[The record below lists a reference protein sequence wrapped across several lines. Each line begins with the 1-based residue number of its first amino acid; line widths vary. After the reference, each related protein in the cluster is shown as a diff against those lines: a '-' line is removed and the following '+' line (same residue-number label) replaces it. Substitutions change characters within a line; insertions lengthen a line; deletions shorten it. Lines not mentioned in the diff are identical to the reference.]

1 MTELRKS
8 SNKGVSFCLAIGLS
22 ILLILAC
29 GAPVLA
35 KDTKVTPTDTVITA
49 LEYSPRLQVLQHNQM
64 AIGHELD
71 EAKGGYY
78 PKVDLAFG
86 YGAEAHSDTTTRYI
100 TDNPHNF
107 YDRLEASLRLSQLI
121 YDGKETSSKVAIEDA
136 KLVSAGSRTF
146 DNAEAIALD
155 ALIAHT
161 EVYRQRELVGLAEMN
176 IRDHQEILNM
186 LEERQEGGAGSIADV
201 DQTRAR
207 LARAQ
212 ASLAE
217 TQAALRSA
225 EANYQRFVGKIA
237 GDLEFYMPDKG
248 LVPTS
253 LDQALEATTMNNP
266 KINALG
272 ANVVEAGQRV
282 TLTKSSFLPKVH
294 AELSTSY
301 EDNVESSTT
310 YEHNNQAMLR
320 LRWNLYNG
328 GSNVAARE
336 AAIERKMQAVS
347 QRDDQR
353 DMVLEEVRI
362 TWAELESARHQVV
375 SFGDSVTFNQKTL
388 DSYMKQFNVGQR
400 TLLDV
405 LDARN
410 ELFQSSGL
418 LVTARTN
425 ESVASGRLLALAGQ
439 LTESLQVKEDVYM
452 VKMIEEE

>member
-1 MTELRKS
+1 MMKFDTPKQRFGPGDAIL
-8 SNKGVSFCLAIGLS
+8 GLLVLFILFCALPALAQD
-22 ILLILAC
+22 
-29 GAPVLA
+29 
-35 KDTKVTPTDTVITA
+35 KKVTPADTVITA
-49 LEYSPRLQVLQHNQM
+49 LEYSPRLQVLQHNQL
-64 AIGHELD
+64 AIGHERD
-71 EAKGGYY
+71 RAYGGYY
-78 PKVDLAFG
+78 PRVDLTAG
-86 YGAEAHSDTTTRYI
+86 YGTEAHSDRGTRAANK
-100 TDNPHNF
+100 DHNL
-107 YDRLEASLRLSQLI
+107 YSRGEASLRLSQLI
-121 YDGKETSSKVAIEDA
+121 YDGKETSSKVGIEDA
-136 KLVSAGSRTF
+136 KMVSANSRTF

-155 ALIAHT
+155 ALIAHM
-161 EVYRQRELVGLAEMN
+161 EVYRQRELVGLAEIN
-176 IRDHQEILNM
+176 IRDHQDILDM

-207 LARAQ
+207 LARTQ

-225 EANYQRFVGKIA
+225 EANYQRFVGKLA
-237 GDLEFYMPDKG
+237 GDLDFYMPDKS
-248 LVPTS
+248 LVPAS
-253 LDQALEATTMNNP
+253 LEQALEATTLNNP

-272 ANVVEAGQRV
+272 ANVVEADQRV
-282 TLTKSSFLPKVH
+282 QLSKSGFLPKVH

-301 EDNVESSTT
+301 EDQVESSTT

-328 GSNVAARE
+328 GSDVADRE
-336 AAIERKMQAVS
+336 AAIQRKMQAAS

-353 DMVLEEVRI
+353 DMVLEETRI
-362 TWAELESARHQVV
+362 SWAELEAARRQVV

-425 ESVASGRLLALAGQ
+425 EVVASGRLLALAGQ
-439 LTESLQVKEDVYM
+439 LTASLQIDQEVYTAQVM
-452 VKMIEEE
+452 E